1 MKFNSIKWKLVLAVI
16 IVQIVSSNI
25 GGAINVGL
33 SQANKVFGLIGVNA
47 HLTDGSLGVAA
58 TAVLSILFSSFMVVF
73 IYDKLVLKKLSK
85 VIAYTDK
92 MGKGDFSQE
101 LVFKGNDDLS
111 QLANSL
117 SRAASNIKSLLME
130 ISEASQT
137 IGTSSA
143 RLLMSVS
150 ESSVSIR
157 NINNSSIRMS
167 GQTET
172 LSANMEEANASVQEI
187 RSATTNLLDKAQN
200 MMFFS
205 SEMKKRA
212 ERMKDEVVQSI
223 NSSQKIYIQRQEDIS
238 RAIEASKS
246 VEEIQIIA
254 DTIREVTDQTSL
266 LALNA
271 AIEASR
277 AGEQGKGFAVVANEV
292 KKLAEQCSSAISN
305 IDSVVNRVRVVF
317 NQLASSSQKAL
328 DYINTDV
335 TSQFELLLQTGVEY
349 ERDAESVSNLSIDVD
364 GCADSVTHT
373 IKDIGNVIEAVTDMS
388 LQALNSAEL
397 ISTHLSG
404 ITLTMEETNNSMEQQ
419 NDLSVRLKKSVG
431 QFNFS

>member
-33 SQANKVFGLIGVNA
+33 SHANKVFDRWGVSA
-47 HLTDGSLGVAA
+47 HLADGSLGVAA

-73 IYDKLVLKKLSK
+73 IYDKLVLEKLSK
-85 VIAYTDK
+85 VIAYTDE

-111 QLANSL
+111 QLAKSL
-117 SRAASNIKSLLME
+117 SGAVSNIKSLLIE
-130 ISEASQT
+130 ISTASQT
-137 IGTSSA
+137 IGHSSA
-143 RLLMSVS
+143 RLLASVS
-150 ESSVSIR
+150 ESSVSIS
-157 NINNSSIRMS
+157 NINDSSIKMS
-167 GQTET
+167 SQTEA

-187 RSATTNLLDKAQN
+187 HSVTSNLLDKAQN
-200 MMFFS
+200 VMDFS
-205 SEMKKRA
+205 TEMKRRA
-212 ERMKDEVVQSI
+212 LRMKGEVAQSI
-223 NSSQKIYIQRQEDIS
+223 NSSREIYIQRQEDIL

-246 VEEIQIIA
+246 VKEIQIIA
-254 DTIREVTDQTSL
+254 ETIRELTDQTSL

-292 KKLAEQCSSAISN
+292 KKLAEQCASAISN
-305 IDSVVNRVRVVF
+305 IDSVVNRIRVAF
-317 NQLASSSQKAL
+317 NQLSSSSQKVL
-328 DYINTDV
+328 DYISTDV

-349 ERDAESVSNLSIDVD
+349 ERDAESISNLSIDVD
-364 GCADSVTHT
+364 GCADSVTHY
-373 IKDIGNVIEAVTDMS
+373 IKDIGSVIEAVAEMS
-388 LQALNSAEL
+388 LQTLNSAEQ

-404 ITLTMEETNNSMEQQ
+404 ITLMMEETNGSMEQQ
-419 NDLSVRLKKSVG
+419 NDLSMRLKKSVG
-431 QFNFS
+431 QFVFS

>member
-16 IVQIVSSNI
+16 IVQIASSNI

-33 SQANKVFGLIGVNA
+33 SHANKVFDRWGITT

-85 VIAYTDK
+85 VIAYTDE
-92 MGKGDFSQE
+92 MGKGNFSQE

-111 QLANSL
+111 QLAKSL
-117 SRAASNIKSLLME
+117 SHAASNIKRLLME
-130 ISEASQT
+130 ISAASQT
-137 IGTSSA
+137 IGDSSA
-143 RLLMSVS
+143 RLLTSVS
-150 ESSVSIR
+150 ESSVSIS
-157 NINNSSIRMS
+157 NINDSSIRMS

-187 RSATTNLLDKAQN
+187 SSATANLLDKAQN
-200 MMFFS
+200 VKVFS
-205 SEMKKRA
+205 TEMKKRA
-212 ERMKDEVVQSI
+212 VRMKDEVAQSI
-223 NSSQKIYIQRQEDIS
+223 NSSQEIYAQRQEDIS

-254 DTIREVTDQTSL
+254 ETIREMTDQTSL

-277 AGEQGKGFAVVANEV
+277 AGEQGRGFAVVANEV

-305 IDSVVNRVRVVF
+305 IDSVVNRIRVVF
-317 NQLASSSQKAL
+317 NQLSSSSQKVL
-328 DYINTDV
+328 DYISTGV
-335 TSQFELLLQTGVEY
+335 TSQFELLLQTGAEY
-349 ERDAESVSNLSIDVD
+349 ERDAESISNLSIEVD
-364 GCADSVTHT
+364 GCANSVTHYM
-373 IKDIGNVIEAVTDMS
+373 KDIGNVIEAVAQMS
-388 LQALNSAEL
+388 LQTLNSAEQ
-397 ISTHLSG
+397 ISTNLSA
-404 ITLTMEETNNSMEQQ
+404 ITLTMEETNGSMERQ
-419 NDLSVRLKKSVG
+419 NDLSVQLKKSVG
-431 QFNFS
+431 QFTFS